1 LLTISLAA
9 DLTRWDAGLAPVSP
23 CVPPDELIFISGAR
37 LSAPDNFIILD
48 FQDPNQ
54 PGEVSGYNIYRSSVA
69 SLMPRGAWPRVA
81 DDVIDT
87 DEATPDKQWT
97 DTSGDIS
104 PTGVWFYD
112 VVAYNNVC
120 NIEGPR

>member
-1 LLTISLAA
+1 MLTITLAE
-9 DLTRWDAGLAPVSP
+9 DLTRWDAGMRLCAV
-23 CVPPDELIFISGAR
+23 PDELIFISGAR
-37 LSAPDNFIILD
+37 PSVPDNFIILD

-54 PGEVSGYNIYRSSVA
+54 PGQVSGYNIYRSSLASAPPGSWTLVA
-69 SLMPRGAWPRVA
+69 G
-81 DDVIDT
+81 DVIDM

-104 PTGVWFYD
+104 PTRVWFYE

-120 NIEGPR
+120 GAEGPR